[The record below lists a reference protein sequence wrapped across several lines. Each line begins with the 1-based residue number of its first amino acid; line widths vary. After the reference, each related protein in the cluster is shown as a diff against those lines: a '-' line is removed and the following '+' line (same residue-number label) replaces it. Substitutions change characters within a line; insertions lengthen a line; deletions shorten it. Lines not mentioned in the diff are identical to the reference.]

1 MYNFIYSDWLST
13 KKGPAGGQKT
23 DSFFLNEKK
32 NLKDDCSCL
41 HLFNMATKNGVK
53 SFLNSQSYFHEPH

>member
-13 KKGPAGGQKT
+13 KKDQRVDKKQTA
-23 DSFFLNEKK
+23 FFKKEKK

-41 HLFNMATKNGVK
+41 HLFNMATKNGLK